1 MKKTSTMIR
10 TGLVALLLSTTASVF
25 GQSTQVPPGPIN
37 PLGPQEI
44 ETDGSTDR
52 GNLFDPTISGFD
64 DELINSILFF
74 NPDLTKP
81 NSFTLRASKTEDHV
95 DDRAMEFTSY
105 VWYQGTNGT
114 DYTEITG
121 ETGMTLSRSGLTPG
135 YHYYQVRGV
144 INASGLDETLLCEG
158 PTETFVVF
166 VLPPVTVT
174 TTNTSTTPA
183 LQYCE
188 NEAAAQEN
196 ITLSAGVNYASY
208 SGNPQPVTEFGFN
221 YRWYYVKSGDTDDV
235 FSRDPADFATIDPT
249 KANIDGATLITGA
262 TSAEYKPAID
272 VIGTYKFF
280 VEVEYQIKDRNRGLG
295 TDNPEDRNR
304 PYVIYRGWFGGVDQ
318 DNASIVTVTPAPGR
332 PHITIEGVN
341 D

>member
-1 MKKTSTMIR
+1 MKKTSPMLR
-10 TGLVALLLSTTASVF
+10 TGLVALLLSPTSSWF
-25 GQSTQVPPGPIN
+25 GQFTLSPIDQ
-37 PLGPQEI
+37 LGPENP
-44 ETDGSTDR
+44 TMANTTKDR
-52 GNLFDPTISGFD
+52 ATVFDPEVKSFA

-74 NPDLTKP
+74 NPDQD

-95 DDRAMEFTSY
+95 DGREMEFTSY
-105 VWYQGTNGT
+105 VWYEGTNGT

-144 INASGLDETLLCEG
+144 INPSGLDETLLCEG